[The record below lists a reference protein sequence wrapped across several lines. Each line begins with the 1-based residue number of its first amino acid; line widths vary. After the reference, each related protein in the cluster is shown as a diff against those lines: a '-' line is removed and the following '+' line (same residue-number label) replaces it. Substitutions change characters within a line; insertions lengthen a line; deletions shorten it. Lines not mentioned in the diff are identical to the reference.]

1 MPVEVR
7 PFRDADYPRYVEI
20 GNAAYPEFPNSEAEV
35 RRADTAWDH
44 ARFFKRRFVAE
55 DGAGRVVG
63 GGTIYHLPEQFHP
76 DRYGLDVM
84 VPPASRRQGIGSA
97 LYGRMLAELRGR
109 GAAAV
114 RAEAKASMPD
124 GVDFLAHRGF
134 VEVQWAWESRLDVAA
149 FDPAPFAGAEAR
161 AADHGVAFTTLAAER
176 ARDPEALAKAHD
188 LHLVCNRDVPE
199 PDPVTDVPYEHFLGH
214 EVEGPGALP
223 DGYLLA
229 LDGDRYV
236 AQSSLFASEENPD
249 VLFQGLTG
257 VRPEYRGKG
266 IAMALKLRTVA
277 YARAHGKREIR
288 TWNNTRN
295 RPMLRINEAMGFV
308 KQPVWV
314 VLQKDLTGDGTI
326 LAETEHGA
334 RG

>member
-1 MPVEVR
+1 VPVQVR

-20 GNAAYPEFPNSEAEV
+20 ANAAYPEFPNSEAEV
-35 RRADTAWDH
+35 RQADAAWDH
-44 ARFFKRRFVAE
+44 ARFLKRRYVAE
-55 DGAGRVVG
+55 DGEGRLVG
-63 GGTIYHLPEQFHP
+63 GGAIHHLPEQFHP

-97 LYGRMLAELRGR
+97 LYARLMAELAER
-109 GAAAV
+109 GAVAV

-124 GVDFLAHRGF
+124 GVDFLRHRGF
-134 VEVQWAWESRLDVAA
+134 VEVQRAWESRLDVAA
-149 FDPAPFAGAEAR
+149 FDPAPFAGAEER
-161 AADHGVAFTTLAAER
+161 AAGHGIAFSTLAAER
-176 ARDPEALAKAHD
+176 ARDPEALSKAYD
-188 LHLVCNRDVPE
+188 LHLACNRDVPE
-199 PDPVTDVPYEHFLGH
+199 VDPVTDVPYEHFLGH

-236 AQSSLFASEENPD
+236 AQSTLFASEEDPA
-249 VLFQGLTG
+249 LLYQGLTG
-257 VRPEYRGKG
+257 VRREYRGQG

-288 TWNNTRN
+288 TWNNTLN
-295 RPMLRINEAMGFV
+295 RPMLRINEAMGFQ

-314 VLQKDLTGDGTI
+314 VLQKDLAAASDE
-326 LAETEHGA
+326 A
-334 RG
+334 